1 MKIAVINSRT
11 SLIVDNHVVDVE
23 RASEGAL
30 SSDPARIF
38 DQWAGLSALA
48 ASGVTV
54 AEHPELDEAEL
65 QLPQPLP
72 VQAFGI
78 GLNYADHAEES
89 GLDLP
94 AAPLVFPK
102 FSSSIV
108 GPDAVLA
115 ISSQTVD
122 WEAELVVVIGVDCF
136 DVEVDDAWSVVAA
149 LTVGQDISDR
159 VVQFEGG
166 ANPQFGLGKSAPG
179 FGPIGPW
186 LVSVDE
192 FDLESLELD
201 IACTLNG
208 VTKQASNTSQLI
220 FDVPTLV
227 SYLSKRVELKAG
239 DIIFTG
245 TPSGIGWGRT
255 PKELLAPG
263 DVLETTIEGV
273 GTLRT
278 VVTAR

>member
-11 SLIVDNHVVDVE
+11 SLIIDNHVLDVE
-23 RASEGAL
+23 SASEGAL
-30 SSDPARIF
+30 SADPAKIF
-38 DQWAGLSALA
+38 DQWAELTSLAERGLSS
-48 ASGVTV
+48 SG
-54 AEHPELDEAEL
+54 HPELDPSML
-65 QLPQPLP
+65 QLPQSVP

-108 GPDAVLA
+108 GPDAVLR

-192 FDLESLELD
+192 FDLQSLELD
-201 IACTLNG
+201 ISCTVNG
-208 VTKQASNTSQLI
+208 ETKQSSNTSNLI

-255 PKELLAPG
+255 PKELLSPG
-263 DVLETTIEGV
+263 DVLETTIEGI
-273 GTLRT
+273 GTLVT
-278 VVTAR
+278 VVGAR

>member
-1 MKIAVINSRT
+1 MKIAVVNSRT
-11 SLIVDNHVVDVE
+11 SLIIENRIVDVE
-23 RASEGAL
+23 EASRGDL
-30 SSDPARIF
+30 SADPIRMF
-38 DQWAGLSALA
+38 DQWAALSALA
-48 ASGVTV
+48 GSGIALTGM
-54 AEHPELDEAEL
+54 PEADESAM
-65 QLPQPLP
+65 QLPQPMP

-108 GPDAVLA
+108 GPDAVLRL
-115 ISSQTVD
+115 SSETVD

-192 FDLESLELD
+192 FALETLALD
-201 IACTLNG
+201 ISCTLNG
-208 VTKQASNTSQLI
+208 ETKQSSNTSNLI

-263 DVLETTIEGV
+263 DVLETTIEGI

-278 VVTAR
+278 VVAAR